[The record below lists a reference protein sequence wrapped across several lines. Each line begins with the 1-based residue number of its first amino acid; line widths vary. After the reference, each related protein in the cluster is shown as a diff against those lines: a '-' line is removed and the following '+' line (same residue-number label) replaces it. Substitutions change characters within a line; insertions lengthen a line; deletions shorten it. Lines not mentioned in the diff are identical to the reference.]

1 MSEETIVTVFISIIP
16 AVLVYLNEHRKLDT
30 ENSDTVYDKQKDW
43 ITKLESELKER
54 DETIAEL
61 KRVVN
66 DLEKRIKE
74 LENDKFN
81 K

>member
-1 MSEETIVTVFISIIP
+1 MSEETIVTVIISIIP

-43 ITKLESELKER
+43 IEKLESELKER
-54 DETIAEL
+54 DDTIAEL

>member
-1 MSEETIVTVFISIIP
+1 MSEETIVTICISIIP
-16 AVLVYLNEHRKLDT
+16 AVLVYLNEHRKIDS
-30 ENSDTVYDKQKDW
+30 ESSDTVYDKQKDW
-43 ITKLESELKER
+43 IEKLESELKER
-54 DETIAEL
+54 DVTIAEL

-81 K
+81 R